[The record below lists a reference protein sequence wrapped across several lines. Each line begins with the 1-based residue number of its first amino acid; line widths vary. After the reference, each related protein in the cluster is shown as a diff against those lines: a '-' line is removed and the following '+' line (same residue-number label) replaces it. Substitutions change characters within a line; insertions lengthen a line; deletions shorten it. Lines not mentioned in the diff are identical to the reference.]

1 VGQAG
6 FAKGL
11 AKNTYGTGSFAVLNT
26 GEERVASKN
35 GLLTT
40 IAYATEA
47 GRATYAL
54 EGAIFVTGAAVQ
66 WLRDGLGIIEKSSD
80 VEALARR
87 VPDSG
92 GVYFV
97 PAFVGLGAPHWD
109 PYARG
114 AIVGLT
120 RGTTR
125 EHIARAALEAMA
137 FQSAEVMRAMQ
148 DDSGTPLAE
157 LRVDGGA
164 ATNDL
169 TMQFQADL
177 LGVDVVRPRTLE
189 TTALGAAYLAGI
201 GVGFWR
207 DTDDVAHQWHE
218 DRRFHPTIDDAER
231 TTRMAG
237 WSRAVERSLKWEQP
251 QG

>member
-1 VGQAG
+1 
-6 FAKGL
+6 
-11 AKNTYGTGSFAVLNT
+11 
-26 GEERVASKN
+26 
-35 GLLTT
+35 
-40 IAYATEA
+40 
-47 GRATYAL
+47 
-54 EGAIFVTGAAVQ
+54 
-66 WLRDGLGIIEKSSD
+66 
-80 VEALARR
+80 
-87 VPDSG
+87 
-92 GVYFV
+92 
-97 PAFVGLGAPHWD
+97 
-109 PYARG
+109 
-114 AIVGLT
+114 
-120 RGTTR
+120 
-125 EHIARAALEAMA
+125 MA

-218 DRRFHPTIDDAER
+218 DRRFHPTIGEAER
-231 TTRMAG
+231 TKLMAG

-251 QG
+251 EG